1 MRRLP
6 YATVSFV
13 KYELRGFGA
22 SGTYAE
28 IVEIKN
34 GVHTVRAAIRDI
46 EEKAIAEAA
55 TERAKKGA
63 HF

>member
-6 YATVSFV
+6 Y
-13 KYELRGFGA
+13 ELRVFGA

-34 GVHTVRAAIRDI
+34 GVHTVRVAIRDI